1 MGTVGTEHGYGT
13 WVRSVRYMGT
23 VGTVHGYGTW
33 VRWYGTW
40 VRYMGT
46 VVQYI
51 GAVLQHMGTV
61 GTVSSTWVHYRVQ
74 DTYSIGEDS

>member
-1 MGTVGTEHGYGT
+1 
-13 WVRSVRYMGT
+13 MGT
-23 VGTVHGYGTW
+23 VGTVHGYGRYGTW
-33 VRWYGTW
+33 VRYMGTV